1 MPAAIRVAARKT
13 ASRKELAEKPR
24 KTHLKSVQRD
34 DAVLDQVEV
43 MRRFNRFYT
52 QKIGLLEGSK
62 LYDPFSLAETRVLFE
77 LAHRERVTASD
88 LARDLGM
95 DAGYLSRMLRSFE
108 KQGFVTRKP
117 APEDARQSL
126 LQITPAGR
134 RAFEPQ
140 QEVSRRVLRPLI
152 ERLSIDERAQL
163 TQAMGTITRLLGTW
177 LVEDSAQPAGR
188 PAEKPKFILRP
199 HRPGDIGWMVQRH
212 GELYASEYGFDS
224 SFEAL
229 AAEVGMQFLRD
240 FDPDWERCWIAE
252 LETGERVGS
261 VFLIRKSKTVAKLRV
276 LLVDPKA
283 RGLGVGKALV
293 QACIDFARA
302 KGYKTLTLWTN
313 SILLAARDIYRKAGF
328 ELVASE
334 PHESF
339 GHRLIGETWDLK
351 L

>member
-1 MPAAIRVAARKT
+1 MPAVAKKPVKPAGKPAKT
-13 ASRKELAEKPR
+13 TPKPVLR
-24 KTHLKSVQRD
+24 
-34 DAVLDQVEV
+34 DAVFDQVEA

-77 LAHRERVTASD
+77 LAHRDRVTASD
-88 LARDLGM
+88 LVRELGM
-95 DAGYLSRMLRSFE
+95 DAGYLSRMLGRFE

-126 LQITPAGR
+126 LQITAAGR

-140 QEVSRRVLRPLI
+140 QEVSRRVLRPLV
-152 ERLSIDERAQL
+152 ERLPTQDRATL
-163 TQAMGTITRLLGTW
+163 TQAMDTITRLLSD
-177 LVEDSAQPAGR
+177 EPA
-188 PAEKPKFILRP
+188 PVEKPNFILRP

-212 GELYASEYGFDS
+212 GELYADEYGFDS

-302 KGYKTLTLWTN
+302 RGYKTLTLWTN
-313 SILLAARDIYRKAGF
+313 CILLAAREIYRKAGF
-328 ELVASE
+328 TLVSSE
-334 PHESF
+334 PHDSF
-339 GHRLIGETWDLK
+339 GHTLVGETWDLK

>member
-1 MPAAIRVAARKT
+1 MPSTAKKAAAKPAGGKIATTKTRKT
-13 ASRKELAEKPR
+13 ATKLAP
-24 KTHLKSVQRD
+24 V
-34 DAVLDQVEV
+34 DAVFDQVEA

-77 LAHRERVTASD
+77 LAHRDRVTASD

-108 KQGFVTRKP
+108 KQGFVTRKS

-126 LQITPAGR
+126 LQITAAGR

-140 QEVSRRVLRPLI
+140 QAVSRRVLRPLI
-152 ERLSIDERAQL
+152 ERLAEPDRAAL
-163 TQAMGTITRLLGTW
+163 TAAMGAITRLLGDPPR
-177 LVEDSAQPAGR
+177 EQ
-188 PAEKPKFILRP
+188 PKFSLRP

-240 FDPDWERCWIAE
+240 FDPHWERAFVAE
-252 LETGERVGS
+252 LDSGERVGS
-261 VFLIRKSKTVAKLRV
+261 VFLIRKSATVAKLRV

-283 RGLGVGKALV
+283 RGLGIGRALV
-293 QACIDFARA
+293 QACIDFARE
-302 KGYKTLTLWTN
+302 KRYESITLWTN
-313 SILLAARDIYRKAGF
+313 SILTAAREIYRKAGF
-328 ELVASE
+328 TLVSSE

-339 GHRLIGETWDLK
+339 GHKLVGETWDLK

>member
-1 MPAAIRVAARKT
+1 MPAVARK
-13 ASRKELAEKPR
+13 AAVPRKAATKPR
-24 KTHLKSVQRD
+24 KIAVTRGKPKVV
-34 DAVLDQVEV
+34 DAVFDQVEA

-77 LAHRERVTASD
+77 LAHRDRVTASD

-108 KQGFVTRKP
+108 RQGFVTRKP
-117 APEDARQSL
+117 SPEDARQSL
-126 LQITPAGR
+126 LQITAAGR

-152 ERLSIDERAQL
+152 ERLRPEQRDAL
-163 TQAMGTITRLLGTW
+163 TTAMGTITQLLGNGPVDET
-177 LVEDSAQPAGR
+177 AAPAAV
-188 PAEKPKFILRP
+188 PVDKPNFTLRP

-212 GELYASEYGFDS
+212 GELYAGEYGFDS

-240 FDPDWERCWIAE
+240 FDPAWEACWIAE

-261 VFLIRKSKTVAKLRV
+261 VFLIRKSAKVAKLRV

-302 KGYKTLTLWTN
+302 KRYETITLWTN
-313 SILLAARDIYRKAGF
+313 SILTAAREIYRKAGF

-334 PHESF
+334 PHDSF
-339 GHRLIGETWDLK
+339 GHKLIGETWDLK